1 MMSELKRCPFC
12 GGGKIQVCYG
22 LDFSVSGIRCNDCGV
37 IAHWPK
43 IKTGRNNKTMG
54 EIAKPH
60 IEAWNRRADDDEN
73 LS

>member
-1 MMSELKRCPFC
+1 MAEIELKRCPFC

-22 LDFSVSGIRCNDCGV
+22 LDLSVSGIRCSDCGV
-37 IAHWPK
+37 IAQWPK

-60 IEAWNRRADDDEN
+60 IEAWNRRADDGRE
-73 LS
+73 